1 MLNINKKPH
10 KAFIVPHT
18 HWDREWY
25 QTFQQLR
32 IRLIDLI
39 NNLID
44 ILENDKAFSD
54 FTLDGQT
61 IVLEDYLEVHPERRG
76 VLKKYITE
84 GRIHVGPWY
93 ILPDEFLVSAE
104 SIIRNLLL
112 GHKIASE
119 FGSVMKVGYIPDPF
133 GHISQMPQILKG
145 FGIDNII
152 FWRGI
157 EYDQSQGNE
166 FIWQG
171 PDGTELFAVHLPK
184 AGYGNAMS
192 LPEDADQAYKLI
204 KEAID
209 DLLSRETSKSLLL
222 LNGVDHLEA
231 QPCVPRLVKEL
242 NESFTEIE
250 IKQGNLK
257 EYIDYAKETVKPK
270 LNKVTGEFR
279 SAKDT
284 PILQS
289 VYSSRMYI
297 KQANQRCETLLEN
310 WAEPTASLA
319 WLLGNNYPQNLL
331 WTSWKW
337 LLKNHPHDSICG
349 CSIDQVHRE
358 MMTRFDWSGQIAREV
373 VNKNLDY
380 ISEKI
385 KIDYLKEDEL
395 ALVVFNPLPYSIDE
409 NVEVGVKFPQEI
421 NLNRVKILTTQG
433 EEIPYQ
439 LKGYG
444 LDYKIIF
451 NPFKSP
457 QPLEVNYADISFTA
471 KDIPACGYKTF
482 TIKAIND
489 LRMHKEYKT
498 DIRAGRDYIENKYYK
513 VIAETN
519 GTVTVVDKINN
530 KKFKNCNRFVDGG
543 DAGDEY
549 TYSPPL
555 NDEIIVSR
563 LDNIIIQD
571 VGPSEA
577 TLKVSGKIML
587 PVGLKSDRKSRA
599 EKMIECPVES
609 EIKLFSEVQRIEF
622 KTKFDNR
629 VCDHHLQVEFP
640 TAIKTDQVYAEGH
653 FEVVKRSINIPDSE
667 GWKEKAYK
675 TAHNSGF
682 VDINNKEYGLA
693 ILNKGLP
700 EYEIIPDNNT
710 IALTLLRCVGWLSR
724 WDLENKRGNA
734 GPSLPTPEAQCLGEN
749 IFSYALIPHQGN
761 WAEARI
767 PQKTKQY
774 KTRVL
779 TKQLKN
785 QPGNL
790 SDKYSF
796 IQLEGEHLE
805 ISAIKKH
812 EFEDKLVA
820 RVYNP
825 TDKETNGK
833 IKLGFNIH
841 KVYLSKLDESYEEE
855 LPYDNGVEIELKPKE
870 VKTITFEVLLHK

>member
-1 MLNINKKPH
+1 MSNISKSY

-25 QTFQQLR
+25 QTFQQFR
-32 IRLIDLI
+32 IRLINLI

-44 ILENDKAFSD
+44 ILENDKTFSD

-61 IVLEDYLEVHPERRG
+61 IVLEDYLEVHPERKG
-76 VLKKYITE
+76 ILKKYITE
-84 GRIHVGPWY
+84 GKIHVGPWY
-93 ILPDEFLVSAE
+93 VLPDEFLVSAE
-104 SIIRNLLL
+104 SIVRNLLL

-119 FGSVMKVGYIPDPF
+119 FGRVMKIGYIPDPF
-133 GHISQMPQILKG
+133 GHISQMPQILRG

-166 FIWQG
+166 FLWQG

-184 AGYGNAMS
+184 VGYCNAMS
-192 LPEDADQAYKLI
+192 LPEDVNQAYKLI
-204 KEAID
+204 KEAIE

-231 QPCVPRLVKEL
+231 QPHIPRLVLEL
-242 NESFTEIE
+242 NKYFTDVE

-257 EYIDYAKETVKPK
+257 EYIDYAKETIKPN

-279 SAKDT
+279 SGKDA

-297 KQANQRCETLLEN
+297 KQANERCEILLEN

-319 WLLGNNYPQNLL
+319 WMLGKDYPQSLI

-349 CSIDQVHRE
+349 CSIDQVHKE
-358 MMTRFDWSGQIAREV
+358 MMTRFDWSKQIAQEV
-373 VNKNLDY
+373 TNKNLDY
-380 ISEKI
+380 VTGKI

-395 ALVVFNPLPYSIDE
+395 ALAVFNPLPYSIDE
-409 NVEVGVKFPQEI
+409 NVEVRVKFPKEV
-421 NLNRVKILTTQG
+421 NLNRVKVLTAQG

-439 LKGYG
+439 LKGHG

-451 NPFKSP
+451 NPFKVP
-457 QPLEVNYADISFTA
+457 QFLEVNYIDITFTA
-471 KDIPACGYKTF
+471 KDIPACGYKIF
-482 TIKAIND
+482 TIKAIDNIQ
-489 LRMHKEYKT
+489 MSKEYKT

-513 VIAETN
+513 VIAERAN
-519 GTVTVVDKINN
+519 GTVTIVDKLNN
-530 KKFKNCNRFVDGG
+530 KVFKNCNRFVDGG

-555 NDEIIVSR
+555 NGQSLVSQMN
-563 LDNIIIQD
+563 NISIQD

-577 TLKVSGKIML
+577 TLKVSGKMML

-599 EKMIECPVES
+599 EKMIECSIES
-609 EIKLFSEVQRIEF
+609 EIKLFSEIQRIEF

-629 VCDHHLQVEFP
+629 VCDHRLQVEFP
-640 TAIKTDQVYAEGH
+640 TAIKSDYVYAEGH
-653 FEVVKRSINIPDSE
+653 FDVVKRSINVSDSE
-667 GWKEKAYK
+667 GWQEKVYK

-682 VDINNKEYGLA
+682 VDIDDGEYGLA

-710 IALTLLRCVGWLSR
+710 IALTLLRSVGWLSR
-724 WDLENKRGNA
+724 GDLEYRKENA

-749 IFSYALIPHQGN
+749 TFSYALIPHQGS
-761 WAEARI
+761 WYDARI
-767 PQKTKQY
+767 SQKTRQY
-774 KTRVL
+774 KTKIL
-779 TKQLKN
+779 TQQLKN
-785 QPGNL
+785 QQGNMP
-790 SDKYSF
+790 SSFSF
-796 IQLEGEHLE
+796 IQLEGKYLE
-805 ISAIKKH
+805 ISAIKKN
-812 EFEDKLVA
+812 EFEDKLVV
-820 RVYNP
+820 RIYNP
-825 TDKETNGK
+825 TNRETTGK
-833 IKLGFNIH
+833 IKLGVNIH
-841 KVYLSKLDESYEEE
+841 KVYLGRLDESYEKE
-855 LPYDNGVEIELKPKE
+855 LLYNNGVEIELKAKE
-870 VKTITFEVLLHK
+870 IKTIILEVL